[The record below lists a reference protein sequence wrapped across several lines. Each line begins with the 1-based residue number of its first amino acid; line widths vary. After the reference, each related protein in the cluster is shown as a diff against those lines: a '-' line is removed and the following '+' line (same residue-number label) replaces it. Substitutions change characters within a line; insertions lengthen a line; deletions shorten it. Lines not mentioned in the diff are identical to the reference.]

1 MNIIVL
7 AGGLSTERDVSLVSG
22 SGITQALR
30 KRGHHVI
37 MLDVFLGYG
46 EEGEDLVGTAALL
59 HNLALEKEAERPGF
73 YANCDSFPKVILRK
87 SFALSRTQV
96 AVRRDLNKRFFFPF
110 FLKFY

>member
-1 MNIIVL
+1 MVAWYTAVAQVQSL
-7 AGGLSTERDVSLVSG
+7 APNFHML
-22 SGITQALR
+22 Q
-30 KRGHHVI
+30 GH
-37 MLDVFLGYG
+37 GQKEQEEGEGKGEGEEGG